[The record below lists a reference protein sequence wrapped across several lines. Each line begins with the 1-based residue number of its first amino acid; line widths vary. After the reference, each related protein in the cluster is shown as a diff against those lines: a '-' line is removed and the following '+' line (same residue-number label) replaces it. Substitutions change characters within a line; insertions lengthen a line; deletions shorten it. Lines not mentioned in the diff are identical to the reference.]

1 MRANGK
7 RNGRGQVLPP
17 KGKQRSWAIRF
28 YAYGKR
34 RYATLGRSDEG
45 WDRRRAEREL
55 RHVLADVER
64 GIWRPVEPDPV
75 PDKDPDPTFHEF
87 ASEWYAGLKHEGLR
101 ETTLA
106 DYQWQLSS
114 HLLPFFAGHPLSE
127 ITIEQVDRYRREKVR
142 EGRLSPTSINK
153 TITRL
158 GQILEV
164 AVERGLIPRNPAK
177 VGGKRRKLKT
187 RKPERSYLDR
197 GDQIESLLDA
207 AGELDRIGRG
217 PRVRRLLLATLIFA
231 GLRLGEA
238 LALRWRDVDLAA
250 GRLRV
255 IDSKTDAGVR
265 EVELLP
271 LLREELATHKA
282 GCRNPSGGALVFATG
297 TGGAQNPSNVRNRI
311 LTGSVKLA
319 NERREQAGLGPLPQ
333 GLTPHSLRRTFIS
346 LLLAAGEDP
355 PYVMRQ
361 VGHSD
366 PRVTLGIYA
375 QVMFRKDGER
385 ERLRTFVR
393 SNEPIP
399 ETGLDSRPQVTTPS

>member
-1 MRANGK
+1 MRDNRR
-7 RNGRGQVLPP
+7 RNRRGQVLPP

-34 RYATLGRSDEG
+34 RYVTLGRSDEG
-45 WDRRRAEREL
+45 WDRRHAEREL
-55 RHVLADVER
+55 GHVLADVER
-64 GIWRPVEPDPV
+64 GIWRPIGPDPG
-75 PDKDPDPTFHEF
+75 PETDPDPTFHEF
-87 ASEWYAGLKHEGLR
+87 ASQWYEGLRHEGLR

-106 DYQWQLSS
+106 DYHWQLSS
-114 HLLPFFAGHPLSE
+114 HLLPFFARHRLSE
-127 ITIEQVDRYRREKVR
+127 ITIEQVDRYRRVKVG
-142 EGRLSPTSINK
+142 EERLSPTSINK

-164 AVERGLIPRNPAK
+164 AVERELILRNPAK

-187 RKPERSYLDR
+187 RQPERSYLDR
-197 GDQIESLLDA
+197 TDQLESLLGA
-207 AGELDRIGRG
+207 AGELDQIGRG
-217 PRVRRLLLATLIFA
+217 PKNRRLLLATLLFA
-231 GLRLGEA
+231 GLRLSEA
-238 LALRWRDVDLAA
+238 LNLRWRDVDLAA
-250 GRLRV
+250 RRLRV

-271 LLREELATHKA
+271 LLCEELATHKA
-282 GCRNPSGGALVFATG
+282 GWRNLSGSELVFATG

-311 LTGSVKLA
+311 LAGSVKLA
-319 NERREQAGLGPLPQ
+319 NECREQAGLGPLPQ

-366 PRVTLGIYA
+366 PKVTLGIYA
-375 QVMFRKDGER
+375 QVMLRKGGER
-385 ERLRTFVR
+385 ERLRALVHGNIEIPDAR
-393 SNEPIP
+393 SQLNP
-399 ETGLDSRPQVTTPS
+399 EATE

>member
-1 MRANGK
+1 MRKNGK
-7 RNGRGQVLPP
+7 RNGSGQVLPP

-28 YAYGKR
+28 YAYGER
-34 RYATLGRSDEG
+34 RYTTLGRSENG

-64 GIWRPVEPDPV
+64 GIWRPPNPDPV
-75 PDKDPDPTFHEF
+75 PEADPDPTFHEF
-87 ASEWYAGLKHEGLR
+87 ASDWYEGLKHEGLR

-106 DYQWQLSS
+106 DYGWQLSS
-114 HLLPFFAGHPLSE
+114 HLLPFFAGLRLSQ
-127 ITIEQVDRYRREKVR
+127 INIEQVDRYRREKVR

-164 AVERGLIPRNPAK
+164 AVERELIPRNPAK

-187 RKPERSYLDR
+187 RQPERSYLDR
-197 GDQIESLLDA
+197 ADQIESLLNA
-207 AGELDRIGRG
+207 AGELHRTGRG
-217 PRVRRLLLATLIFA
+217 PKIRRLLLATLAFA

-238 LALRWRDVDLAA
+238 LSLRWRDIDLAA

-255 IDSKTDAGVR
+255 VDSKTDAGVR

-271 LLREELATHKA
+271 LLREELAMHKA
-282 GCRNPSGGALVFATG
+282 GCRNAGGNALVFATG
-297 TGGAQNPSNVRNRI
+297 SGGRQNQSNIRNRV
-311 LTGSVKLA
+311 LAGSVKLA
-319 NERREQAGLGPLPQ
+319 NERREDAGLGPLPS

-346 LLLAAGEDP
+346 LVLAAGEDP

-366 PRVTLGIYA
+366 PKVTLGIYA
-375 QVMFRKDGER
+375 QVMLRKDGER
-385 ERLRTFVR
+385 ERLRALVR
-393 SNEPIP
+393 GKGSSAGLEAIP
-399 ETGLDSRPQVTTPS
+399 GARVTS

>member
-1 MRANGK
+1 
-7 RNGRGQVLPP
+7 VLPP
-17 KGKQRSWAIRF
+17 KGKQRSWALRF

-34 RYATLGRSDEG
+34 RYVTLGRSDEG
-45 WDRRRAEREL
+45 WDRRRAEQEL
-55 RHVLADVER
+55 GHVLADVER
-64 GIWRPVEPDPV
+64 GIWRPLEPDPA
-75 PDKDPDPTFHEF
+75 PDTDPDPTFHEF
-87 ASEWYAGLKHEGLR
+87 ASEWHEGLRHEGLR

-106 DYQWQLSS
+106 DYEWQLSS
-114 HLLPFFAGHPLSE
+114 HLLPFFARHRLSE
-127 ITIEQVDRYRREKVR
+127 ITIKLVDRYRREKVR

-164 AVERGLIPRNPAK
+164 AVERELIPRNPAK

-207 AGELDRIGRG
+207 AGELDQTGRG
-217 PRVRRLLLATLIFA
+217 PRVRRLLLAALVFA

-238 LALRWRDVDLAA
+238 LALRWQDIDLAA

-255 IDSKTDAGVR
+255 VDSKTDAGVR

-271 LLREELATHKA
+271 LLRAELATRKA
-282 GCRNPSGGALVFATG
+282 GCRSTSGSALVFATG
-297 TGGAQNPSNVRNRI
+297 TGGAQNPSNVRNRM

-319 NERREQAGLGPLPQ
+319 NERREQAGLGPLPH

-366 PRVTLGIYA
+366 PKVTLGIYA

-385 ERLRTFVR
+385 ERLRAFVHG
-393 SNEPIP
+393 NEPITEP
-399 ETGLDSRPQVTTPS
+399 GPDSRPRITTHS